1 MAAMAKRTRRYAYG
15 TAPGSNAYE
24 GSAVRRLERASV
36 AQPRPQVRPR
46 ERAVARPRVRVR
58 EAGRVSVFAV
68 TGFLAVAVCTVLLMW
83 SYVELTQISSQVVE
97 IKSEITSLQSEEAR
111 LRAQYELAYDLSDI
125 EQTMTA
131 DGSMVRPGER
141 QICYV
146 DLSSPDS
153 VELFDNETTV
163 SGLLGLVAS
172 VKEIFGE
179 VVEYFR

>member
-1 MAAMAKRTRRYAYG
+1 M
-15 TAPGSNAYE
+15 
-24 GSAVRRLERASV
+24 
-36 AQPRPQVRPR
+36 
-46 ERAVARPRVRVR
+46 
-58 EAGRVSVFAV
+58 
-68 TGFLAVAVCTVLLMW
+68 
-83 SYVELTQISSQVVE
+83 VE
-97 IKSEITSLQSEEAR
+97 IKSEITSLQIEEAR

-131 DGSMVRPGER
+131 DGSMVRPGES